1 MQEGMGKGR
10 EGPMGPQ
17 HKVRILHSEVTLVYE
32 EACEHITIHI
42 FLHYV
47 T

>member
-1 MQEGMGKGR
+1 MGAQMKI
-10 EGPMGPQ
+10 
-17 HKVRILHSEVTLVYE
+17 RIIHLDVTL

-42 FLHYV
+42 FLPYV